1 MITIIA
7 DTTCSIP
14 QPELK
19 RLGIPYLPQMIIF
32 GEQQFRDD
40 TEINTAQFL
49 TKLRASSALPKTA
62 APSPALY
69 TPIYKQELDAGNSVI
84 VLTPS
89 AEMSGTFRSA
99 AVAAEDFPGADIR
112 IVDTRTIAGG
122 FGALVL
128 QAKAWIDHGM
138 AIADVKDRVIDMAKR
153 EKVYFVVDTLEYLEK
168 GGRIGKATAL
178 LGSLLQVKPILT
190 VEDGL
195 VNQFEKQRTSKH
207 AIKRMLD
214 LVIEYSQNNPDP
226 HITISHISA
235 DETVLQVRDSLRKAL
250 GISEIPILKLPPAII
265 VHGGPGIV
273 SVSCFTR

>member
-1 MITIIA
+1 MIRLIT
-7 DTTCSIP
+7 DTTCGLPLSLLAEKGIDVIP
-14 QPELK
+14 Q
-19 RLGIPYLPQMIIF
+19 IIIF
-32 GEQQFRDD
+32 GDQSYRDD
-40 TEINTAQFL
+40 HEIDSDTFL
-49 TKLRASSALPKTA
+49 EKLKASSILPKTA
-62 APSPALY
+62 APPPVLY
-69 TPIYKQELDAGNSVI
+69 HPFFREYAQKGDTIL

-89 AEMSGTFRSA
+89 GEVSGTYRSA
-99 AVAAEDFPGADIR
+99 SIAAEEFPEADIH

-128 QAKAWIDHGM
+128 QAKDWIDHGM
-138 AIADVKDRVIDMAKR
+138 VIAELKENVLDMARR

-207 AIKRMLD
+207 AIQRMLD
-214 LVIEYSQNNPDP
+214 LVIGYSNNSHDP

-250 GISEIPILKLPPAII
+250 GIIEIPILKLPPAII

>member
-1 MITIIA
+1 
-7 DTTCSIP
+7 
-14 QPELK
+14 
-19 RLGIPYLPQMIIF
+19 
-32 GEQQFRDD
+32 
-40 TEINTAQFL
+40 
-49 TKLRASSALPKTA
+49 
-62 APSPALY
+62 
-69 TPIYKQELDAGNSVI
+69 V
-84 VLTPS
+84 
-89 AEMSGTFRSA
+89 SGTYRSA
-99 AVAAEDFPGADIR
+99 SIAAEEFPEADIH

-128 QAKAWIDHGM
+128 QAKDWIDHGM
-138 AIADVKDRVIDMAKR
+138 VIAELKENVLDMARR

-207 AIKRMLD
+207 AIQRMLD
-214 LVIEYSQNNPDP
+214 LVIGYSNNSHDP

-250 GISEIPILKLPPAII
+250 GIIEIPILKLPPAII